1 MMSVGNK
8 VEEADSLPTM
18 TVPEL
23 GFCLGPTDPGQ
34 QLVLGTAGNAAD
46 WDVCPY
52 LVPDM
57 SSHFIYQCCFVYNCS
72 LLCLLC

>member
-34 QLVLGTAGNAAD
+34 
-46 WDVCPY
+46 
-52 LVPDM
+52 
-57 SSHFIYQCCFVYNCS
+57 
-72 LLCLLC
+72 